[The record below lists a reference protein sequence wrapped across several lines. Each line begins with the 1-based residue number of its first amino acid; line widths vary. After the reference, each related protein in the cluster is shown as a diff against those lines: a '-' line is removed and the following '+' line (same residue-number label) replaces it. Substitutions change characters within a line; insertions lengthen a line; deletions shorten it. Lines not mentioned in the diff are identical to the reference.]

1 MSRPV
6 AGRTRV
12 LLSWSSG
19 KDSAWAL
26 HVLREERDVDVVGL
40 LCTLTA
46 AHDRVAMHAVRRE
59 LLEAQA
65 RAVGLPLWLVPLP
78 TPCSNRE
85 YEEAMADVLAR
96 ARTAGVDAVAFGDL
110 FLADVRRYR
119 EERLAG
125 TGVRPLFPLWGRPTA
140 ALAREMLAGG
150 VRAHLTCVDPT
161 RLPATF
167 AGRAWDAALLADLP
181 AAADPCGENGEFHT
195 FVSAGPM
202 FAGSLAVSAGAVV
215 ARDGFVFAD
224 LTLA

>member
-1 MSRPV
+1 MSGPV
-6 AGRTRV
+6 GGRTRA

-26 HVLREERDVDVVGL
+26 HVLRAEQDVDVVGL

-46 AHDRVAMHAVRRE
+46 AHDRVAMHAVRRDV
-59 LLEAQA
+59 LEAQA

-85 YEEAMADVLAR
+85 YEDAMGDVLAR
-96 ARTAGVDAVAFGDL
+96 ARTAGIDAVAFGDL

-150 VRAHLTCVDPT
+150 IRAHLTCVDPT
-161 RLPATF
+161 RVPATF
-167 AGRAWDAALLADLP
+167 AGRPWDEALLADLP
-181 AAADPCGENGEFHT
+181 ATADPCGENGEFHT

-202 FAGSLAVSAGAVV
+202 FAAPLAVSAGAVV
-215 ARDGFVFAD
+215 ERDGFVFAD

>member
-1 MSRPV
+1 MSGPV

-85 YEEAMADVLAR
+85 YEEAMGDVLVRAR
-96 ARTAGVDAVAFGDL
+96 AAGVDAVAFGDL

-119 EERLAG
+119 EERLSG

-140 ALAREMLAGG
+140 ALAREMLAAG

-202 FAGSLAVSAGAVV
+202 FAASLAVSAGAVV